1 MANVENLEDKLLDLI
16 NAKESV
22 AIALTGEWGIG
33 KTHFWNNFYEKNH
46 AKFKT
51 KKYAYVS
58 LFGIESLESLKFE
71 IALKSHSTSQ
81 KKDNFSFIKKSF
93 QKSLDVI
100 DFSKIEGK
108 GIALSLSKGMVS
120 SAVSSMITDTVIC
133 IDDIERHSAKL
144 DIIDVM
150 GLVNHLSLEKNCK
163 VVVILHEIEAG
174 ENFREYKEKVFDEVL
189 VLDDSLSIIK
199 DKISDIETLPIYEKF
214 YQTMGVRNLRFYQ
227 RVQKIYHEIIKH
239 SSSLSKLSKEEI
251 LRQILI
257 IKLVNDIPKVLDI
270 DMEEL
275 ATYFSEDGLDGRL
288 DIFLKSDDEA
298 LKATVRTKK
307 DNVEEKLSKFYP
319 NFRIEGWSEVVI
331 ELITNIDIDNE
342 KFEKTLNQDSIKEQA
357 LKSDRENKSLISEY
371 RSLSPKNN
379 FNQRLF
385 DNIKHRI
392 DRENLSNLSFYYNT
406 LKKNGSSELAN
417 QFEELVRRYIE
428 MRVAKGP
435 ENWFIGDYY
444 LRIPVPPDIFY
455 NFLLQTISN
464 QKKELALN
472 ADVGTLSAAFMRFCK
487 NGNNSEDFFEAI
499 QNISKENFSSVIWQP
514 LNDGIDRIRY
524 IQEVLKHPAF
534 EVKIAKFNNKD
545 RIDTAIWHYQERVN
559 TQKLSPFSYQPF
571 LIESKLNEVKQ
582 WTLDLLQER
591 SIEKPNSKA
600 AIEHFLELTNNLD
613 NV

>member
-33 KTHFWNNFYEKNH
+33 KTHFWNNFYEKNY

-174 ENFREYKEKVFDEVL
+174 ENFREYKEKVFDELL

>member
-174 ENFREYKEKVFDEVL
+174 ENFREYKEKVFDELL